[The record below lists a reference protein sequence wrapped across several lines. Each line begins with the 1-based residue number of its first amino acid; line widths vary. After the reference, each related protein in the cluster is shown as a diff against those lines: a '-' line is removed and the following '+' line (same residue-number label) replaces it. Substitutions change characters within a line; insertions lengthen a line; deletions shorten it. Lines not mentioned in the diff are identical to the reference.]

1 MKRSKIILAFIF
13 SLIGL
18 GIGYVL
24 TNSIQFGMCKVDELV
39 TEASCINSFE
49 RVGDPL
55 FYGMAAL
62 AIVFLV
68 LLFRP
73 SAVGAWK
80 KFAKWYIPI
89 VTLIF
94 IFYPIFSTKME
105 EHFLIKQFKS
115 QKQAYYLRICSY
127 TDVGFLNNGLFR

>member
-1 MKRSKIILAFIF
+1 MAFIF

-94 IFYPIFSTKME
+94 IFYPNPGSGDFFSPYPEQIFQWLSTLYVVVS
-105 EHFLIKQFKS
+105 LIIIFVAKFCRPDPLKVI
-115 QKQAYYLRICSY
+115 K
-127 TDVGFLNNGLFR
+127 